1 MSHQIRFSFN
11 ESLQFEFMWKQII
24 IQSQKLSQSKQL
36 KNNICRLLYLDR
48 GLFSIS
54 TARQYNS
61 VLSIKY
67 ILSSQYLVLL
77 EANFL
82 IEFPREMSKRFLIW
96 AHVQLVSFVF
106 LFRAACYERH
116 EALKGE
122 KKKNIK
128 AYYLILSEHRRRKNF
143 QDDKLSIE
151 MWQRRIPA
159 RVAFDFLYNFK
170 WAVDMNWYEEVNRW
184 YWFQWNS
191 IIEIDRKEESFWHLF
206 NNFRS
211 NDPFQLKASGW
222 K

>member
-1 MSHQIRFSFN
+1 MFTSTSLPWQGFVFHFDRTSIQLCFINQIHSF
-11 ESLQFEFMWKQII
+11 ESILSAFGG
-24 IQSQKLSQSKQL
+24 KLFNWISEGNVKKVFDLSSRSTCFVRVL
-36 KNNICRLLYLDR
+36 ISGRLLW
-48 GLFSIS
+48 
-54 TARQYNS
+54 TAWSAQGR
-61 VLSIKY
+61 K
-67 ILSSQYLVLL
+67 
-77 EANFL
+77 E
-82 IEFPREMSKRFLIW
+82 
-96 AHVQLVSFVF
+96 
-106 LFRAACYERH
+106 
-116 EALKGE
+116 
-122 KKKNIK
+122 KNIK

-170 WAVDMNWYEEVNRW
+170 WAVDVNWYEEVNRW